1 MVMCGRSEGGT
12 RVTVKK
18 ETLLAALKKNRDG
31 HRKVFLKA
39 QEGFRR
45 LCIEHL
51 DKMLASAKAGKAFA
65 TSIGLIAPQD
75 HTKEYDVNIQ
85 MLEMSEDKKLVISE
99 EQFRHF
105 VQDDWD
111 WRNDFLINSAQYTG

>member
-1 MVMCGRSEGGT
+1 MGMYGRHEGGT

-18 ETLLAALKKNRDG
+18 ATLLTALKKNREG
-31 HRKVFLKA
+31 HRAVFLKA

-51 DKMLASAKAGKAFA
+51 DKMLKDAKEGRSFSLSVNLA
-65 TSIGLIAPQD
+65 APKD

-85 MLEMSEDKKLVISE
+85 MLEMSEDEKLVISE

-105 VQDDWD
+105 VQDDWE
-111 WRNDFLINSAQYTG
+111 WREDFLSNSAQYV

>member
-1 MVMCGRSEGGT
+1 MYGRSEGGT

-18 ETLLAALKKNRDG
+18 EALLAALRKNREG
-31 HRKVFLKA
+31 HRSVFLKA

-51 DKMLASAKAGKAFA
+51 DKMLANAKEGRVFA
-65 TSIGLIAPQD
+65 TAIGLSAPED

-85 MLEMSEDKKLVISE
+85 MLEMSEDDKLVISE

-111 WRNDFLINSAQYTG
+111 WRADFMANSAQYT

>member
-1 MVMCGRSEGGT
+1 MYGRGEGGT

-18 ETLLAALKKNRDG
+18 ETLLAALKKNREG
-31 HRKVFLKA
+31 HRSVFLKA

-51 DKMLASAKAGKAFA
+51 DKMLANAKEGKAFA
-65 TSIGLIAPQD
+65 LSVGLTAPQD

-85 MLEMSEDKKLVISE
+85 MLEMSEDEKLVISE

-105 VQDDWD
+105 VQDDWE
-111 WRNDFLINSAQYTG
+111 WRADFLSNSAQYT

>member
-1 MVMCGRSEGGT
+1 MYGRSEGDT

-18 ETLLAALKKNRDG
+18 ETLLAALRKNREW
-31 HRKVFLKA
+31 HRSVFLKA

-45 LCIEHL
+45 LCIKHL
-51 DKMLASAKAGKAFA
+51 DEMLADAKEGRAFKL
-65 TSIGLIAPQD
+65 SVGLQAPQD

-85 MLEMSEDKKLVISE
+85 MLEMSEDEKLVISE

-105 VQDDWD
+105 VQDDWE
-111 WRNDFLINSAQYTG
+111 WRADFLSNSAQYT

>member
-1 MVMCGRSEGGT
+1 MYGRSEGGT

-18 ETLLAALKKNRDG
+18 ETLLAALKKNREG
-31 HRKVFLKA
+31 HRSVFLKA

-45 LCIEHL
+45 LCVKRL
-51 DKMLASAKAGKAFA
+51 DEMLANAREGKVFA
-65 TSIGLIAPQD
+65 MSIGLQAPQD

-85 MLEMSEDKKLVISE
+85 MLEMSEDEKLVISE

-105 VQDDWD
+105 VQDDWE
-111 WRNDFLINSAQYTG
+111 WREDFLTNSAQYT

>member
-1 MVMCGRSEGGT
+1 MGMYGRSEGGT

-18 ETLLAALKKNRDG
+18 QTLLAALKKNREG
-31 HRKVFLKA
+31 HRAIFLKA

-51 DKMLASAKAGKAFA
+51 DKMIADAKAGRSFA
-65 TSIGLIAPQD
+65 TSIGLKAPQD
-75 HTKEYDVNIQ
+75 HTREYDVNIQ
-85 MLEMSEDKKLVISE
+85 MLEMSEDDKLVISE

-105 VQDDWD
+105 VQDDWE
-111 WRNDFLINSAQYTG
+111 WLEDFLSNSAQYI